1 MEADDVPHNDNYRG
15 GRFYRALG
23 ENEKA
28 EPEVAI
34 SCSITGI
41 SSGVLRAERKGGKI
55 EISP

>member
-28 EPEVAI
+28 EPSYDNAY
-34 SCSITGI
+34 
-41 SSGVLRAERKGGKI
+41 VLGGGFDVER
-55 EISP
+55 